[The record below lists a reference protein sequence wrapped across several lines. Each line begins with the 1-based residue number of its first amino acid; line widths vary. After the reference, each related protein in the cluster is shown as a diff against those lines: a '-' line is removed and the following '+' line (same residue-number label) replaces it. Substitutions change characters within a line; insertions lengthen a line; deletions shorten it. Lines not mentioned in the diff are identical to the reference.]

1 LENFNKIF
9 SKKEKGIVFSIL
21 FEYFDEYN
29 QDNYKSLTKVIICNK
44 IILNKIVNYIMY
56 RSNFLLTEQYND
68 LKIKNYIISYKYI
81 DKELSI
87 ALGSEFLKDH
97 QNEILE
103 KKFKL
108 PKINL
113 TLPLNYDIELWENI
127 YDIKSDY
134 IKLNNWNIIFLKSK
148 IKMRI

>member
-1 LENFNKIF
+1 MENFNKIF